1 MLQKSTIQL
10 LRFPFSLFLAP
21 VYFFAVSQCP
31 TVDWPRAAL
40 IFFILHLLV
49 YPASNGYNSYMDRDE
64 SAIGGLANPM
74 QPTRQLFYISMA
86 MDLLAIIASLLIS
99 WPFCLCVIAYIL
111 ASRAYSWRGIRLKR
125 FPILGYLTVI
135 LFQGGLTFYMVYTGC
150 QPSGAVPSPPPL
162 LPLAAACLLI
172 GGFYPL
178 TQVYQHEADRQDGV
192 RTISMLLGI
201 RGSFIFCAI
210 VYSLAMGL
218 LSAHFYQ
225 LRQMRDFFILTTLLM
240 PVLVYFFR
248 WAGKTW
254 KQESEASFN
263 NTMRMNVVASICTSI
278 AFLFLIILKQIE

>member
-21 VYFFAVSQCP
+21 VYFFALSQCP
-31 TVDWPRAAL
+31 LVDWTRAAT
-40 IFFILHLLV
+40 IFFILHVLV

-74 QPTRQLFYISMA
+74 QPTRQLFYVSMA

-99 WPFCLCVIAYIL
+99 WPFCICIIAYIL
-111 ASRAYSWRGIRLKR
+111 ASRAYSWRGIRLKK

-135 LFQGGLTFYMVYTGC
+135 LFQGGLTFYMVYTGS
-150 QPSGAVPSPPPL
+150 QPPGGFPSPPPP
-162 LPLAAACLLI
+162 LPIAAACLLI

-178 TQVYQHEADRQDGV
+178 TQVYQHEADRRDGV

-218 LSAHFYQ
+218 LYAHFYQ
-225 LRQMRDFFILTTLLM
+225 IRQMRDFFILTTLLM
-240 PVLVYFFR
+240 PVLVYFFT
-248 WAGKTW
+248 WAGRTW

-263 NTMRMNVVASICTSI
+263 NTMRMNVVASICTSV